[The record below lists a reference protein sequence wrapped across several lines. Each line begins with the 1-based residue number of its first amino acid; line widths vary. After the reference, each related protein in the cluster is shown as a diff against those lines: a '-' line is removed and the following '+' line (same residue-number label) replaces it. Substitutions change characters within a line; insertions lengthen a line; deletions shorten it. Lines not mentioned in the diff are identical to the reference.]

1 MTRNAEIVPI
11 TKKVNTIEGMFE
23 VPSYQR
29 GYRWGTEEVE
39 RLLDDIYSLHGNE
52 VRGYCLQPI
61 VIKNHGD
68 YYELIDGQQ
77 RLTTLYIIY
86 HYMHK
91 QAPTLIK
98 KPKFTLKYKTRP
110 EKEDFLDSLDLSL
123 KEDNIDFWYMCN
135 AYETMERWVQKQ
147 EDPATAIFSMN
158 KYFTDNV
165 KIIWYEVD
173 DSENT
178 IKLFERL
185 NIGKIALTSAE
196 LVKAM
201 FLSRE
206 ADTENDKH
214 ILGEKKQEEISLQWD
229 NIEKELHNDSF
240 WYFLTNGKENEDD
253 ATRIDLILDLV
264 CGWDGNT
271 SKTVSGDKY
280 ATFFAFE
287 EMRKAKSLGDMW
299 QEIMSAFLILKDWY
313 YEHEFY
319 HKVGYLIASG
329 YKSLVDIYEASKGM
343 KKSEFRD
350 VLDDFIRESI
360 DIGDRN
366 YGELN
371 YEEPGDAPKI
381 YRLLLLFNVESV
393 RKIEER
399 SSRFSFDKFKSS
411 GLWTLEHIHAQQS
424 EGMNTQ
430 KEWRMWLSDHVESL
444 RTLENPDDE
453 LIEDIEAV
461 LDKEEIKKQNFV
473 KLQEKAISK
482 LSEQGI
488 DDYMHSIGNLA
499 LLSGGDNAALS
510 NSAFDV
516 KRNKIIER
524 DQHGLYI
531 PYCTKMVF
539 LKYYTPSAGNQVHFW
554 GTADRIAYIKA
565 INRILDEY
573 LDKDNKIDVEEA

>member
-1 MTRNAEIVPI
+1 MTEIVPV
-11 TKKVNTIEGMFE
+11 TKKVNMIEGVFE

-52 VRGYCLQPI
+52 VRGYCLQP
-61 VIKNHGD
+61 VVVKNHGD

-86 HYMHK
+86 YYMHQK
-91 QAPTLIK
+91 APTLIK
-98 KPKFTLKYKTRP
+98 KPKFHLKYKTRP
-110 EKEDFLDSLDLSL
+110 EKEDFLEDMDLSL

-135 AYETMERWVQKQ
+135 ALETIDRWIQ
-147 EDPATAIFSMN
+147 EKEDAATAIFSMN
-158 KYFTDNV
+158 AYFTDNV

-173 DSENT
+173 ATENT

-206 ADTENDKH
+206 SYGNNDAYEMD
-214 ILGEKKQEEISLQWD
+214 EKRKEEISLQWD
-229 NIEKELHNDSF
+229 NIEKELHNESF
-240 WYFLTNGKENEDD
+240 WYFLTNSNIRQDD
-253 ATRIDLILDLV
+253 STRIDLILDLV
-264 CGWDGNT
+264 CGRD
-271 SKTVSGDKY
+271 KVADKQKEDHKY

-287 EMRKAKSLGDMW
+287 EMRKSRSLEDLW
-299 QEIMSAFLILKDWY
+299 EDIMSAFLVLKDWY
-313 YEHEFY
+313 SNHEFY

-329 YKSLVDIYEASKGM
+329 YKKNLFAIYEASKGK
-343 KKSEFRD
+343 KKSEFREILND
-350 VLDDFIRESI
+350 YIKSSI
-360 DIGDRN
+360 DIGDKN
-366 YGELN
+366 YAELS

-381 YRLLLLFNVESV
+381 SRLLLLFNVESV
-393 RKIEER
+393 RKIEEQ
-399 SSRFSFDKFKSS
+399 SQWFSFAKFKSNN
-411 GLWTLEHIHAQQS
+411 LWTLEHIHAQQA

-430 KEWRMWLSDHVESL
+430 REWRMWLSDHVESL
-444 RTLENPDDE
+444 KGLEAPDEE
-453 LIEDIEAV
+453 LIEEIEEL
-461 LDKEEIKKQNFV
+461 LDREEIKSQEFKN
-473 KLQEKAISK
+473 LQEKAIVK
-482 LSEQGI
+482 LSDQGI

-499 LLSGGDNAALS
+499 LLNGKDNTALS

-516 KRNKIIER
+516 KRNKIIDR

-554 GTADRIAYIKA
+554 GTQDRIAYIKA
-565 INRILDEY
+565 INKTLDEY
-573 LDKDNKIDVEEA
+573 LDEDKKIAIEEA

>member
-1 MTRNAEIVPI
+1 M
-11 TKKVNTIEGMFE
+11 
-23 VPSYQR
+23 
-29 GYRWGTEEVE
+29 
-39 RLLDDIYSLHGNE
+39 
-52 VRGYCLQPI
+52 
-61 VIKNHGD
+61 
-68 YYELIDGQQ
+68 
-77 RLTTLYIIY
+77 
-86 HYMHK
+86 
-91 QAPTLIK
+91 
-98 KPKFTLKYKTRP
+98 
-110 EKEDFLDSLDLSL
+110 
-123 KEDNIDFWYMCN
+123 
-135 AYETMERWVQKQ
+135 
-147 EDPATAIFSMN
+147 
-158 KYFTDNV
+158 
-165 KIIWYEVD
+165 
-173 DSENT
+173 
-178 IKLFERL
+178 
-185 NIGKIALTSAE
+185 
-196 LVKAM
+196 
-201 FLSRE
+201 
-206 ADTENDKH
+206 
-214 ILGEKKQEEISLQWD
+214 
-229 NIEKELHNDSF
+229 
-240 WYFLTNGKENEDD
+240 
-253 ATRIDLILDLV
+253 
-264 CGWDGNT
+264 
-271 SKTVSGDKY
+271 
-280 ATFFAFE
+280 
-287 EMRKAKSLGDMW
+287 
-299 QEIMSAFLILKDWY
+299 
-313 YEHEFY
+313 
-319 HKVGYLIASG
+319 
-329 YKSLVDIYEASKGM
+329 
-343 KKSEFRD
+343 
-350 VLDDFIRESI
+350 LDDFIRESI

-393 RKIEER
+393 RKIEEQ